1 MPRKR
6 LTSKMRQE
14 QILDTTLEIIAEK
27 GLAGVNT
34 SEIAH
39 RIGIVPSA
47 LYRHFENK
55 EALID
60 ALLDRTHKVLFE
72 NVKKIYLSST
82 GARKNLRSLFL
93 LHIEF
98 IRKNPG
104 IPKLVFSDAAVFGSP
119 ERKEKVFVIV
129 KNYMNKITEI
139 VEKGRL
145 EGDFSQDISPE
156 AVAFS
161 MVSFAQHVGLI
172 SNLSDGKTDMSK
184 LAEVA
189 WSYIEKAIRIDPA
202 RE

>member
-1 MPRKR
+1 
-6 LTSKMRQE
+6 
-14 QILDTTLEIIAEK
+14 
-27 GLAGVNT
+27 
-34 SEIAH
+34 
-39 RIGIVPSA
+39 
-47 LYRHFENK
+47 
-55 EALID
+55 
-60 ALLDRTHKVLFE
+60 
-72 NVKKIYLSST
+72 
-82 GARKNLRSLFL
+82 
-93 LHIEF
+93 
-98 IRKNPG
+98 
-104 IPKLVFSDAAVFGSP
+104 
-119 ERKEKVFVIV
+119 
-129 KNYMNKITEI
+129 MNKITEI